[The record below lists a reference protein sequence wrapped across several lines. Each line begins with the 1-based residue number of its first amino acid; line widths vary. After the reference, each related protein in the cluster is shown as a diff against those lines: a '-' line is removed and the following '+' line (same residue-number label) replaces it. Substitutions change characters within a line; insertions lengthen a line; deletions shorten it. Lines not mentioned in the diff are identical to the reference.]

1 MIGRMLVL
9 WTFFMYGEHGKYE
22 FYGELVLF

>member
-1 MIGRMLVL
+1 MIGQMLVL
-9 WTFFMYGEHGKYE
+9 WTFFMHGEHGEYE